1 MNSIQNVGT
10 LFETLLW
17 LKEKFREK
25 NEEGDYK
32 WDVSDLNIYFP
43 QVLYGNVVDVRL
55 VEAEK
60 IVPVVVKEKVPT
72 QAEIITTELIE
83 TLPEE
88 ATSVAV
94 APPVPEAPK
103 RGGRRSK
110 Q

>member
-1 MNSIQNVGT
+1 MNSIQNVANMY
-10 LFETLLW
+10 ETLLW

-25 NEEGDYK
+25 NEDGDYK
-32 WDVSDLNIYFP
+32 WGVSDLNIYFP
-43 QVLYGNVVDVRL
+43 QVLYGNVVNVHL

-60 IVPVVVKEKVPT
+60 PAPVVVKEKVPSKS
-72 QAEIITTELIE
+72 EIITTELIE
-83 TLPEE
+83 TLPED

-103 RGGRRSK
+103 RGGRRK